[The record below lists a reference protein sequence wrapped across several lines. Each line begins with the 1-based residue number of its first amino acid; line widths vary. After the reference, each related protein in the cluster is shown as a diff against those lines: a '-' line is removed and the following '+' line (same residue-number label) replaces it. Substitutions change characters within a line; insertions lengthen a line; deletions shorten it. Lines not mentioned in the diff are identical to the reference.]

1 MHVLT
6 EKQFHLE
13 MEPILNQIFDTEANL
28 GYSDYDA
35 TILFTDNIVARR
47 IFYLEMVY
55 LSDDLLNAAIHA
67 ARYLGDTN
75 GCYITM
81 IDRIP
86 RQPNHCYIPLEEMDS
101 ALIGYKLERILGMRF
116 WSDYAIYSAQGNWG
130 IVTTAG
136 KYGLLGGS
144 REFIEQVELS
154 FPALT
159 GQVYDFLQHW
169 KEEELYLI
177 RHVPHPEMLMRVNKW
192 IPDLLKHVYSGSQS
206 SVVQYKSP

>member
-1 MHVLT
+1 
-6 EKQFHLE
+6 
-13 MEPILNQIFDTEANL
+13 
-28 GYSDYDA
+28 
-35 TILFTDNIVARR
+35 
-47 IFYLEMVY
+47 
-55 LSDDLLNAAIHA
+55 
-67 ARYLGDTN
+67 
-75 GCYITM
+75 M

-86 RQPNHCYIPLEEMDS
+86 RQPNHYYIPLEEMDS

-192 IPDLLKHVYSGSQS
+192 IPDLLKHVYGDNLAMQMF
-206 SVVQYKSP
+206 KEADFPNWIAPPPLIP